1 MLGDSL
7 QMALLFYLMEKDLG
21 ARTLGKPVMYLE
33 SSLLSAF
40 VMEKTKGPSTEVMWN
55 QNLEY
60 I

>member
-1 MLGDSL
+1 M

-33 SSLLSAF
+33 SSLTSVF

>member
-1 MLGDSL
+1 
-7 QMALLFYLMEKDLG
+7 MALLFYLMEKDLG
-21 ARTLGKPVMYLE
+21 ARTLEKPVMYLE
-33 SSLLSAF
+33 SSRISAF